1 MDRIVKNK
9 RGLGLATSQASG
21 CKTSPFVLLNL
32 ECGKEVKKLQ
42 KLEFLESGKS
52 FYEEIKSI
60 FCSFWRVFI
69 CEGTQTLSV
78 GSLQTDFLCAL
89 IFLHFFFF

>member
-42 KLEFLESGKS
+42 KLEFLESERAFTKKLKAFFVVSEGFS
-52 FYEEIKSI
+52 FVRGHK
-60 FCSFWRVFI
+60 
-69 CEGTQTLSV
+69 L
-78 GSLQTDFLCAL
+78 
-89 IFLHFFFF
+89 